1 MIRGKYLIL
10 LASALVLSLNSGCSQ
25 RQAKS
30 AEAVSPYP
38 RQSVELIAPAG
49 VRSGSDLTLRSVAQC
64 LRDAGLVDVPL
75 PVTNRP
81 GNGGGLALDYLNE
94 HIGAD
99 DALAVFSPPVCL
111 IHLNGSTPLSYHEN
125 TTPIAKLV
133 TDYGCFAVASNSP
146 YQNLNQVMEAL
157 REDPGSVRVGG
168 TSSVGSM
175 DHVQFLKVAQA
186 AGIEALDQ
194 LSYTGFEDGRVLAQL
209 LGGHV
214 DIVSA
219 GIGDVVGLVE
229 SGDVRV
235 LGITAEQIQEDVHVL
250 GKLHPQESAEQTMN
264 YLTELAVNEQREWD
278 FEYIHQKTGE
288 HRWFHVIA
296 MGSNV
301 EGRTKYILVMSDR
314 TADKKINQAL
324 SEAVR
329 AAETANRA
337 KSTFLSNMSHDIRTP
352 MNAIHQKNADRRIFF
367 PGFI

>member
-81 GNGGGLALDYLNE
+81 GNGVGLALDYLNE

-157 REDPGSVRVGG
+157 RED
-168 TSSVGSM
+168 
-175 DHVQFLKVAQA
+175 Q
-186 AGIEALDQ
+186 
-194 LSYTGFEDGRVLAQL
+194 VLCAW
-209 LGGHV
+209 
-214 DIVSA
+214 
-219 GIGDVVGLVE
+219 VE
-229 SGDVRV
+229 HLR
-235 LGITAEQIQEDVHVL
+235 
-250 GKLHPQESAEQTMN
+250 
-264 YLTELAVNEQREWD
+264 
-278 FEYIHQKTGE
+278 
-288 HRWFHVIA
+288 
-296 MGSNV
+296 
-301 EGRTKYILVMSDR
+301 
-314 TADKKINQAL
+314 
-324 SEAVR
+324 
-329 AAETANRA
+329 
-337 KSTFLSNMSHDIRTP
+337 
-352 MNAIHQKNADRRIFF
+352 
-367 PGFI
+367 

>member
-219 GIGDVVGLVE
+219 GIGDVVGRIAADE
-229 SGDVRV
+229 
-235 LGITAEQIQEDVHVL
+235 
-250 GKLHPQESAEQTMN
+250 
-264 YLTELAVNEQREWD
+264 
-278 FEYIHQKTGE
+278 
-288 HRWFHVIA
+288 HVI
-296 MGSNV
+296 G
-301 EGRTKYILVMSDR
+301 ID
-314 TADKKINQAL
+314 AL
-324 SEAVR
+324 
-329 AAETANRA
+329 
-337 KSTFLSNMSHDIRTP
+337 
-352 MNAIHQKNADRRIFF
+352 
-367 PGFI
+367 G

>member
-235 LGITAEQIQEDVHVL
+235 LGITAEQRVGSGIVAEMPTCIEQGIDATFYNWRGIFGPKDMPEEALEFWESTLADLVQTQEWTDTCKRYGWDMDYL
-250 GKLHPQESAEQTMN
+250 GREEFESF
-264 YLTELAVNEQREWD
+264 LADVNE
-278 FEYIHQKTGE
+278 EYVVLLEEVGLLE
-288 HRWFHVIA
+288 
-296 MGSNV
+296 
-301 EGRTKYILVMSDR
+301 
-314 TADKKINQAL
+314 
-324 SEAVR
+324 SE
-329 AAETANRA
+329 
-337 KSTFLSNMSHDIRTP
+337 
-352 MNAIHQKNADRRIFF
+352 
-367 PGFI
+367 